1 MRHPQSTTLGHDAS
15 KKGAFP
21 MLISRN
27 RSAADYRLQ
36 AAHIR
41 EFLETVSD
49 DRLRYELLDAAFRFD
64 QLAEVEARLESPLA
78 KIGLAA
84 QT

>member
-1 MRHPQSTTLGHDAS
+1 
-15 KKGAFP
+15 
-21 MLISRN
+21 MLMPRK
-27 RSAADYRLQ
+27 RSAAYYHLQ

-64 QLAEVEARLESPLA
+64 QMAEQQARLEFRSSFGILP
-78 KIGLAA
+78 KAA
-84 QT
+84 LRDTGVRRAR

>member
-1 MRHPQSTTLGHDAS
+1 
-15 KKGAFP
+15 
-21 MLISRN
+21 MLISPKKS
-27 RSAADYRLQ
+27 SAAHYRVQ

-64 QLAEVEARLESPLA
+64 QLAEVQARLISPHS
-78 KIGLAA
+78 KMRRAA
-84 QT
+84 